1 MKKWTLEEIEILKD
15 NYGQSSKK
23 ELSVLLS
30 GRTWGT
36 SQVKA
41 SKLKLSFYGTPEQ
54 RLWRQVDKNQNHECW
69 NWTGLCSLKGYGR
82 IGINKKIIRT
92 HRFSWEIHFGKIP
105 KDLYVLHTCDNR
117 KCVNPKHLFLGTQQ
131 DNMNDK
137 INKNRQSKGE
147 DRPSAKLTKDQVK
160 EIRNL
165 KDKFSQREIAK
176 IFNVT
181 HGTIGYIYRNK
192 TWKHVI

>member
-36 SQVKA
+36 IQVKA

-82 IGINKKIIRT
+82 IGINVRN
-92 HRFSWEIHFGKIP
+92 
-105 KDLYVLHTCDNR
+105 CDPN
-117 KCVNPKHLFLGTQQ
+117 NQL
-131 DNMNDK
+131 
-137 INKNRQSKGE
+137 
-147 DRPSAKLTKDQVK
+147 
-160 EIRNL
+160 
-165 KDKFSQREIAK
+165 
-176 IFNVT
+176 
-181 HGTIGYIYRNK
+181 IGYLNQSICLELCLY
-192 TWKHVI
+192 H